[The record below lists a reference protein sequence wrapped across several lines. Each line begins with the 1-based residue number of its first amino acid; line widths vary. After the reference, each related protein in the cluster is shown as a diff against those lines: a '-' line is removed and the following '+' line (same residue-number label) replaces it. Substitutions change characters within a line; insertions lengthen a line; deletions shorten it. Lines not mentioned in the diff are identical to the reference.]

1 MTQDKRS
8 FLIECR
14 EKLRLEVMIANQK
27 IDKKMSIEKFLLL
40 NGHYSTFKIGYMV
53 CHIITGDAQF
63 TSLWRH
69 KDAATFA

>member
-40 NGHYSTFKIGYMV
+40 NEP
-53 CHIITGDAQF
+53 
-63 TSLWRH
+63 L
-69 KDAATFA
+69 